1 MYGVSS
7 STLFVPV
14 WNGIS
19 RCEGRWGALCT
30 LGQGSGGDGWGVSR
44 LSFGVVKRR
53 TGGEEKKGGE
63 ADGGMYGIQPY
74 GTTRYGTIEGTHRY
88 YTTNQV

>member
-1 MYGVSS
+1 MGGCAP
-7 STLFVPV
+7 L
-14 WNGIS
+14 
-19 RCEGRWGALCT
+19 GRAAVVMAG
-30 LGQGSGGDGWGVSR
+30 GVSR